1 MTKAYSIFLTGLFS
15 LFIGGIL
22 VGSLLLPDRTF
33 SPMENRNLAKPP
45 KLSWENV
52 ESGKFMSDAE
62 SYVNDQ
68 IMGRDFWVAMKAWSE
83 RLSGKQENNGIY
95 FAKDGTLIRHLD
107 TPSQETLAQNAGYIN
122 QLVENVSVPVYFGLI
137 PSAAEVWADRLPAGA
152 PTADEQAIIEEMYS
166 AVQAQTVDLC
176 TPLNA
181 HRDEDL
187 YYRISVI
194 PVTIPP
200 LRERLEDLYYRTD
213 HHWTSLGAYYGYT
226 ALMDAMGLEAEPLDQ
241 SGKTTVSDS
250 FYGTLFSRS
259 GVRWVAPDQIDR
271 YISGDGVEVTS
282 YPEGSPVEG
291 SLYVDRFLQ
300 EKDQYSSFLGGN
312 QPLCVIRT
320 EHTDAPR
327 VLVIRDSY
335 TDSLAPFLTQNFSE
349 IHLFDPRMNLT
360 SVKGYVEENQI
371 DSVVVLYSIANFTA
385 EGNQMFVLGW

>member
-62 SYVNDQ
+62 SYST
-68 IMGRDFWVAMKAWSE
+68 IRSWAGTSGRMKAWSE
-83 RLSGKQENNGIY
+83 RLRQTGEQ
-95 FAKDGTLIRHLD
+95 RHLFCQGRHPD
-107 TPSQETLAQNAGYIN
+107 PPSGHPFTRDLARAGYIN
-122 QLVENVSVPVYFGLI
+122 SWRNVCPVYFGLI

-181 HRDEDL
+181 HRD
-187 YYRISVI
+187 
-194 PVTIPP
+194 
-200 LRERLEDLYYRTD
+200 EDLYYRTD

>member
-187 YYRISVI
+187 YYR
-194 PVTIPP
+194 
-200 LRERLEDLYYRTD
+200 TD

-250 FYGTLFSRS
+250 FYARCSPG
-259 GVRWVAPDQIDR
+259 
-271 YISGDGVEVTS
+271 
-282 YPEGSPVEG
+282 PESAGSP
-291 SLYVDRFLQ
+291 
-300 EKDQYSSFLGGN
+300 
-312 QPLCVIRT
+312 RT
-320 EHTDAPR
+320 R
-327 VLVIRDSY
+327 S
-335 TDSLAPFLTQNFSE
+335 
-349 IHLFDPRMNLT
+349 
-360 SVKGYVEENQI
+360 
-371 DSVVVLYSIANFTA
+371 TA
-385 EGNQMFVLGW
+385 ISPGMGWK